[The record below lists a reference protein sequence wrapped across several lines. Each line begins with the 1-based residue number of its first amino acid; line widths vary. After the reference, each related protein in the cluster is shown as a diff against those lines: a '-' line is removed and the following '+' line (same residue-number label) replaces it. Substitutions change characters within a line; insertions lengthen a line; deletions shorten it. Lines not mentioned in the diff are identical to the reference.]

1 MLAAEAEEAAH
12 YGNMQDL
19 DLDLYATIKKLS
31 EKYSKPETQVKHK
44 DGRSISD
51 EEGQR
56 KRWVEHF
63 EQLLN

>member
-1 MLAAEAEEAAH
+1 MQAAEAEEAAH
-12 YGNMQDL
+12 YGNMQE
-19 DLDLYATIKKLS
+19 LDLYATIKKLS
-31 EKYSKPETQVKHK
+31 EKYSKPETQVKDK

-63 EQLLN
+63 EQLLD